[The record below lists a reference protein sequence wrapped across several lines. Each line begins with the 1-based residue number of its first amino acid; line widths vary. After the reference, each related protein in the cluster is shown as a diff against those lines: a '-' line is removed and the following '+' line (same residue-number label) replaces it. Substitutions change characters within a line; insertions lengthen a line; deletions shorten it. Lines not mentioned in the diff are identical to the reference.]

1 MKSNRWE
8 KVGGL
13 GRILPAGLLGWLL
26 VGCDAPP
33 DIRPMA
39 PPGAP
44 ILPKTPDEEPA
55 EAQGEMAA
63 PALAAATAKPE
74 AGKVVEYTPAPPTAK
89 GETRT
94 TPGGVKYETLKEGT
108 GPELKA
114 GQVGQFHYE
123 GRLADGKVV
132 EDRSRKSNSRPAD
145 LELGEKLTGW
155 REALPGMRVGE
166 VRQLTVPPEL
176 AFGKDGKPPEIPP
189 NATITYEVELVR
201 ILGQ

>member
-1 MKSNRWE
+1 MRLQRT
-8 KVGGL
+8 GIAAGL
-13 GRILPAGLLGWLL
+13 MRIIPAGVMAWGLI
-26 VGCDAPP
+26 GCDSPP
-33 DIRPMA
+33 DIMPIA
-39 PPGAP
+39 PPGAEP
-44 ILPKTPDEEPA
+44 PRKAPDEKPA

-63 PALAAATAKPE
+63 PALQATTPPTT
-74 AGKVVEYTPAPPTAK
+74 KVVEYTPAPPTAK

-166 VRQLTVPPEL
+166 VRKLTVPPEL
-176 AFGKDGKPPEIPP
+176 AFGKEGKPPEIPP
-189 NATITYEVELVR
+189 NATVTYEVELIR